1 MRRFYASLLS
11 LVFLSMPA
19 TADAQRAASVEG
31 IVRGA
36 MARYHVKAMLVRV
49 TENGRVVYGGALG
62 DSMNGE
68 PATVQMHFRN
78 GAMAFTYMSFLL
90 LQFVD
95 RGKVRLDDKL
105 SKFLPNLPNADRIT
119 LKNLANMTSGYA
131 DYVYQPEVMHGVYDD
146 PFRHWTSDELIR
158 IGVSKPL
165 QFAPGTNWGYSH
177 TNYVILGRVLEK
189 IAGMPLA
196 AAMQQYVLSPMG
208 LRQTQAF
215 DTPQIPEPVLHAYS
229 SERRAALHVPS
240 SANFYEE
247 STFWD
252 PSWTTA
258 PGAVQTTDIADMAR
272 SMEVVGAG
280 TLLSKTSHQAQV
292 VPNLAGLGHA
302 DPKCPACRKLTT
314 AFNYGLGVV
323 IFGPWITQTKSFA
336 GSTATV
342 GYLPSHKLT
351 IAVATTYLP
360 AAFDSEGNFKDAS
373 VRVFGSLANA
383 LAPGTLPPLPKE

>member
-1 MRRFYASLLS
+1 
-11 LVFLSMPA
+11 MPA
-19 TADAQRAASVEG
+19 AADAQRADSVEG
-31 IVRGA
+31 IARSA
-36 MARYHVKAMLVRV
+36 MAQYRVKAMLVRV
-49 TENGRVVYGGALG
+49 TENGHVVYSGALG
-62 DSMNGE
+62 NSMDGV

-90 LQFVD
+90 LRLVD
-95 RGKVRLDDKL
+95 HGKVRLDDKL

-131 DYVYQPEVMHGVYDD
+131 DYVYQKEVMEGVYTD

-196 AAMQQYVLSPMG
+196 AAMQQYVFGPMG
-208 LRQTQAF
+208 LSQTQAF
-215 DTPQIPEPVLHAYS
+215 DTPQIPQPVLHAYS
-229 SERRAALHVPS
+229 SERRAALRIPS
-240 SANFYEE
+240 SIPFYEE

-258 PGAVQTTDIADMAR
+258 PGAVETTDIADMAR
-272 SMEVVGAG
+272 SMEIVGAG
-280 TLLSKTSHQAQV
+280 TLLSKASHQAQV
-292 VPNLAGLGHA
+292 GPNLVGLGHA
-302 DPKCPACRKLTT
+302 DPKCPACRKLTK
-314 AFNYGLGVV
+314 AFNYVLGVV
-323 IFGPWITQTKSFA
+323 ILGPWITQTKSFA

-342 GYLPSHKLT
+342 GYLPSRRLT
-351 IAVATTYLP
+351 IAVATTFLP

-373 VRVFGSLANA
+373 VKVFGSLANA
-383 LAPGTLPPLPKE
+383 LAPATLPPLPKQ